1 MRNVTSKLFEE
12 YANEKIT
19 NISFSGLSV
28 ITKLFLM
35 KCTPKRDWKNLSNF
49 LLSILAIERN
59 SGFRARED
67 YISLTEQ
74 FRNHYLFKIEEF
86 WVGCLV
92 FIIKKI
98 A

>member
-1 MRNVTSKLFEE
+1 MRTVTSRLFED
-12 YANEKIT
+12 YARDKIT
-19 NISFSGLSV
+19 NISFNGLSV

-49 LLSILAIERN
+49 ILSILAIERN
-59 SGFRARED
+59 SGIRARED
-67 YISLTEQ
+67 YITITEQ
-74 FRNHYLFKIEEF
+74 FRNHYLFKIEEY
-86 WVGCLV
+86 WIGSLL